1 MNYFKLSLFSLILL
15 LSFTQTASAF
25 INVESIRKIKG
36 EGFFGRSGLQASG
49 QMGNTEKFT
58 SQLSTT
64 GAYRFEKN
72 ELLYIGNYKYGTS
85 AKEKD
90 TNQGSGHLRHTWGYI
105 NPLAYELFV
114 QSEFDEFKELNSRN
128 YLGGNLRFRL
138 LASDAHVVYAGLGT
152 FYEIEDFAGLDED
165 KDHFRANIYLSQ
177 VHNLS
182 KTSSLFVTLY
192 YQPQLDRMN
201 NYRVRLQ
208 SGIDVQ
214 LTQVLS
220 LSMTFNSSH
229 DTGLPTGVKETDSD
243 YLAGFT
249 LTY

>member
-1 MNYFKLSLFSLILL
+1 MKYSSFLT
-15 LSFTQTASAF
+15 LSFIILFTFSQSASAF

-58 SQLSTT
+58 SQFSTT

-90 TNQGSGHLRHTWGYI
+90 TNQGSGHIRHTWGYL

-152 FYEIEDFAGLDED
+152 FYEIEDFTGMEED
-165 KDHFRANIYLSQ
+165 KDHLRANIYLSQ

-192 YQPQLDRMN
+192 YQPQIDKMN

-214 LTQVLS
+214 LTEVLS
-220 LSMTFNSSH
+220 LSITFNASH
-229 DTGLPTGVKETDSD
+229 DTGLPNGVKETDSD